1 MASLRTP
8 LFILRSAFS
17 VLALFASLEASAQT
31 ANSPAQAP
39 KSLPPPAPAV
49 QNNPFKP
56 PAAPPPVVIQDGGE
70 KEDGLDSI
78 KLGAI
83 EKVID
88 QLTYVGLVNGKTIY
102 AYKKGN
108 CYVTVENNQP
118 VHGDCYRLAWLGVR
132 NAASNP

>member
-1 MASLRTP
+1 MASIRTFSLP
-8 LFILRSAFS
+8 LRSALS
-17 VLALFASLEASAQT
+17 ALALLASLEASAQGAT
-31 ANSPAQAP
+31 PPIEAP
-39 KSLPPPAPAV
+39 KNLPPPVPST

-56 PAAPPPVVIQDGGE
+56 PPAPPPVVVQTNEEKDVGG
-70 KEDGLDSI
+70 DSI

-88 QLTYVGLVNGKTIY
+88 QLTYVGMVNGKTIY

-132 NAASNP
+132 NTASNP